1 LVPQPDN
8 SSLRSRMTRCFGRS
22 NAISGGWAVTVRR
35 ITFHH
40 AELRGEGSN
49 PASPSAIDLGSLLS
63 SSVDQPQNPQQ
74 TETFRLNDRT
84 RDYRRDGNLRLETT
98 FFSKDSYFAVLVQF

>member
-1 LVPQPDN
+1 MLEP
-8 SSLRSRMTRCFGRS
+8 RHREIEATWYHSRTTAPYGVAWQLGKVEALDPEINLTRCFGRS
-22 NAISGGWAVTVRR
+22 KAISGGWAVTVRR

-74 TETFRLNDRT
+74 TETF
-84 RDYRRDGNLRLETT
+84 
-98 FFSKDSYFAVLVQF
+98 